1 MSIASEITRLQ
12 TAKSNIKTSI
22 ENKGV
27 VVSSSDKLDDY
38 PSLIDSI
45 NISTQVKT
53 VNPQNYTREITPDV
67 GYRGLSKV
75 VLDGVLVDAHD
86 SYTSNT
92 DSSVAYTKSVPS
104 GALKYASLDKLGSM
118 SYKSEN
124 LIALSDVAETTT
136 NGITYSAT
144 EGIYTLNETANA
156 NGSIYQA
163 INLSLKAGTYIL
175 NSFNTKASTYM
186 SIGGTNYNA
195 NIPFTLNSDF
205 SGNAY
210 YNIYFT
216 SGTSFSNDNFSPM
229 LVSGSTAPTEFQPYF
244 TGIRDSAIT
253 SVKSYGANLLNISDV
268 EETTTNDITWKV
280 ENGVITLNG
289 TCSANFE
296 ITLTSNMSFNG
307 NYYFSAFNSGYD
319 KGTANLNNRIIFGSE
334 YWNISSNDFGRT
346 ITMTNI
352 YGVVKLAIISGNV
365 YTNGV
370 IKPML
375 VKGSSA
381 PTTYYPYRGLI
392 QTLTIPAEVQALTG
406 YGWGVNSSCYN
417 YIDFENKKFIQ
428 NVIKT
433 NSTINFAYVDSYTKD
448 EIVYSHFRISFS
460 DNLPKN
466 ATANIVSSY
475 NFANIGSSYDTNRV
489 GSWIGSA
496 SSTSQAWALQA
507 TIEESIVGNTTQSIR
522 DYFTNNPLIL
532 YYELATPVETDISQY
547 IDNNTIEVEASGTTT
562 FDNTYEQAVPSEIT
576 YLVEV

>member
-12 TAKSNIKTSI
+12 TAKANIKTSI

-38 PSLIDSI
+38 SSLIDSI

-53 VNPQNYTREITPDV
+53 VNSQNYTREITPDV

-86 SYTSNT
+86 SYTSTT
-92 DSSVAYTKSVPS
+92 DDNVAYEKIVPS
-104 GALKYASLDKLGSM
+104 GALKYASLDKLGGM

-124 LIALSDVAETTT
+124 LLNISDVAETTKNGITYKIENGIITLGGTATSNLRIYIPIQPITSGTYSYNQFSKNVGHNVYLSDDISATNTQLILTNSTTTPSATSITISNTMNYLYIYIGSGNVITNYSFKPMLIRGTTAPTEYQPYFEGIRDSAVVSVKSYGSNLLNISDIAETTT
-136 NGITYSAT
+136 NGITY
-144 EGIYTLNETANA
+144 
-156 NGSIYQA
+156 
-163 INLSLKAGTYIL
+163 
-175 NSFNTKASTYM
+175 
-186 SIGGTNYNA
+186 
-195 NIPFTLNSDF
+195 
-205 SGNAY
+205 
-210 YNIYFT
+210 
-216 SGTSFSNDNFSPM
+216 
-229 LVSGSTAPTEFQPYF
+229 
-244 TGIRDSAIT
+244 
-253 SVKSYGANLLNISDV
+253 
-268 EETTTNDITWKV
+268 KV

-375 VKGSSA
+375 VKGSTA
-381 PTTYYPYRGLI
+381 PTTYHPYRGLI
-392 QTLTIPAEVQALTG
+392 ETKTIPSEVQALDG
-406 YGWGVNSSCYN
+406 YGCGVNDTCYN
-417 YIDFENKKFIQ
+417 YIDYESKKFIQ
-428 NVIKT
+428 KVGRVDLGTLAWIK
-433 NSTINFAYVDSYTKD
+433 DSYNNWLSNAGSILAKSQLNCLCSKYPVVANPED
-448 EIVYSHFRISFS
+448 VDYGCKISG
-460 DNLPKN
+460 NL
-466 ATANIVSSY
+466 
-475 NFANIGSSYDTNRV
+475 NRV
-489 GSWIGSA
+489 VIHDKDTLSM
-496 SSTSQAWALQA
+496 T
-507 TIEESIVGNTTQSIR
+507 ESELKTYISGVM
-522 DYFTNNPLIL
+522 F

-547 IDNNTIEVEASGTTT
+547 IDNNTIEVEENGTLVSN
-562 FDNTYEQAVPSEIT
+562 NTYEQKVPSEIT
-576 YLVEV
+576 YLVEVSNG